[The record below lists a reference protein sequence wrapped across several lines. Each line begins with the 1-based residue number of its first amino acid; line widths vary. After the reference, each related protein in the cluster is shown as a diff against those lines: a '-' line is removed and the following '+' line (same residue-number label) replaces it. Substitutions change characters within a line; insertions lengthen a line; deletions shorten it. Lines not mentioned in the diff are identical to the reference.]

1 MKTHHMTKLADYAI
15 LGLVLALVPAAASGS
30 PYYMRLATLALV
42 YMAWTVAFNLI
53 FGHTKQLFLCLN
65 ALAGAAGYVTIVLTK
80 HLELSPWLTVPIG
93 VAAAAGL
100 GAMFSYV
107 SVRRGLGVIF
117 VGIVTLALSL
127 IFHNLV
133 LGLRQF
139 TNGETGMV
147 TRGLGFPLLEQAL
160 PSYYLFLAL
169 LLAALLVYHL
179 LMSSKSGMAFRALSD
194 DELTAELSGID
205 VTWYKVLAAAIG
217 SAILGLVGS
226 FYAFYNGIVSPS
238 VFSFVGIDIPV
249 LIALLLGGMR
259 TRLGPVLGAA
269 AFALIEE
276 LVRPFGQLNVLVYG
290 VLLIV
295 LFVAFREGMVPML
308 KQAYRALPSLARR
321 LRLPCLR
328 QPVTRFESGRTATE
342 RTSGFGSESD
352 S

>member
-1 MKTHHMTKLADYAI
+1 MKS
-15 LGLVLALVPAAASGS
+15 LGLLGFVLALVPAAAGGS
-30 PYYMRLATLALV
+30 PYYMRLATLALI

-65 ALAGAAGYVTIVLTK
+65 ALAGTAGYVAVVLALQLK
-80 HLELSPWLTVPIG
+80 LSPWVTVPIG

-100 GAMFSYV
+100 GALFSYV
-107 SVRRGLGVIF
+107 SVLRGLGVIF
-117 VGIVTLALSL
+117 LGIVTLAFSL

-139 TNGETGMV
+139 TNGETGLV
-147 TRGLGFPLLEQAL
+147 TRGLGFPLLEQPVA
-160 PSYYLFLAL
+160 SYYIFLAA
-169 LLAALLVYHL
+169 LALALLVYHV

-205 VTWYKVLAAAIG
+205 VTGYKVLAATVGA
-217 SAILGLVGS
+217 AILGLTGAL
-226 FYAFYNGIVSPS
+226 FAFYNGIISPS

-259 TRLGPVLGAA
+259 TRFGPVLGAV

-276 LVRPFGQLNVLVYG
+276 AVRPFGQLTVLVYG

-295 LFVAFREGMVPML
+295 LFTAFREALAPL
-308 KQAYRALPSLARR
+308 LERASAAFRR
-321 LRLPCLR
+321 
-328 QPVTRFESGRTATE
+328 TRAPATASRPAGE
-342 RTSGFGSESD
+342 A
-352 S
+352 

>member
-1 MKTHHMTKLADYAI
+1 MKKNLDLAI
-15 LGLVLALVPAAASGS
+15 VCLVLALVPAAAGGS

-65 ALAGAAGYVTIVLTK
+65 ALAGTAGYLAVVLAIELK
-80 HLELSPWLTVPIG
+80 LSPWVTLPLG
-93 VAAAAGL
+93 AAAAAAL
-100 GAMFSYV
+100 GALFSYV
-107 SVRRGLGVIF
+107 SVLRGLGVIF
-117 VGIVTLALSL
+117 LGIVTLSFSL

-139 TNGETGMV
+139 TNGETGLV
-147 TRGLGFPLLEQAL
+147 SRGLGFGLLEQPV
-160 PSYYLFLAL
+160 PSYYIFLAVV
-169 LLAALLVYHL
+169 LAALVTYHL

-205 VTWYKVLAAAIG
+205 VTRYKVLAAAVAC
-217 SAILGLVGS
+217 AILGLSGAL
-226 FYAFYNGIVSPS
+226 YAFYNGIVSPS

-259 TRLGPVLGAA
+259 TRLGPVIGAV
-269 AFALIEE
+269 AFALLEE

-295 LFVAFREGMVPML
+295 LFTTFREGVVPL
-308 KQAYRALPSLARR
+308 LEKLRR
-321 LRLPCLR
+321 PLRGLDLR
-328 QPVTRFESGRTATE
+328 QASGLRAEQAGEQRRTP
-342 RTSGFGSESD
+342 
-352 S
+352 

>member
-1 MKTHHMTKLADYAI
+1 MKS
-15 LGLVLALVPAAASGS
+15 LGLLGLLLALVPAAAGGS
-30 PYYMRLATLALV
+30 PYYMRLATLALI

-65 ALAGAAGYVTIVLTK
+65 ALAGTAGYVAVVLALQLK
-80 HLELSPWLTVPIG
+80 LSPWVTVPIG

-100 GAMFSYV
+100 GALFSYV
-107 SVRRGLGVIF
+107 SVLRGLGVIF
-117 VGIVTLALSL
+117 LGIVTLAFSL

-139 TNGETGMV
+139 TNGETGLV
-147 TRGLGFPLLEQAL
+147 TRGLGFPLLEQPVA
-160 PSYYLFLAL
+160 SYYIFLAA
-169 LLAALLVYHL
+169 LALALLVYHV

-205 VTWYKVLAAAIG
+205 VTGYKVLAATVGA
-217 SAILGLVGS
+217 AILGLTGAL
-226 FYAFYNGIVSPS
+226 FAFYNGIISPS

-259 TRLGPVLGAA
+259 TRFGPVLGAV

-276 LVRPFGQLNVLVYG
+276 AVRPFGQLTVLVYG

-295 LFVAFREGMVPML
+295 LFTAFREGLAPL
-308 KQAYRALPSLARR
+308 LERASAAFRR
-321 LRLPCLR
+321 
-328 QPVTRFESGRTATE
+328 TRAPATASRPAGE
-342 RTSGFGSESD
+342 A
-352 S
+352 